1 MRLALKGAAI
11 VAIVVV
17 AAVVTVFAVVPADVP
32 PEASPEL
39 TADEKALEFLSSV
52 VGLNVTEYIWDV
64 SKLPPG
70 YDAESWA
77 EHLASL
83 AESNAT
89 YTYPPELCGIV
100 KQETSSF
107 DFIADG
113 NTISV
118 MSIFYNGQ
126 IKTIK
131 INNLGGEYVYSE
143 QPAPDI
149 LSQARTI
156 LQRYQA
162 YAAQVYGTNNSY
174 LEPMQN
180 ILNNITQ
187 LSPMNITVGN
197 INFQVSESGDTTRI
211 QWIYTENGVIM
222 DRKRV
227 ELKFCNNDF
236 LSFRDMWRVY
246 SVGGFSVI
254 NSEEAYK
261 IALAAAQNCELR
273 IGYENGTTKI
283 ATLPDLSDAFYERY
297 FNMLPYRNE
306 TSHLPSKI
314 DRDPLTLYPY
324 WQFYFYFNE
333 TIAGNSGVQ
342 VGIWGDT
349 KEIIYCSGFG
359 FYGTSDPTSE
369 EDVTTDTSN
378 DEYLTPLLP
387 EEQTSEEQQQEQP
400 ALLDPLVLA
409 AAVSLAAVLAISLSV
424 VALRRKNQH
433 KQQA

>member
-1 MRLALKGAAI
+1 MKSTTKR
-11 VAIVVV
+11 VAIT
-17 AAVVTVFAVVPADVP
+17 ATIIALFAVSTVHIPPAYSAD
-32 PEASPEL
+32 L
-39 TADEKALEFLSSV
+39 TADDRATKFLTSV
-52 VGLNVTEYIWDV
+52 VGLNLTKYTLT
-64 SKLPPG
+64 SPTPPP
-70 YDAESWA
+70 DC
-77 EHLASL
+77 
-83 AESNAT
+83 AT
-89 YTYPPELCGIV
+89 YSYPPELCGIV
-100 KQETSSF
+100 KQETTSF
-107 DFIADG
+107 DFEADG
-113 NTISV
+113 SKISV

-126 IKTIK
+126 MKTIT
-131 INNLGGEYVYSE
+131 INNLGGEYVYAE
-143 QPAPDI
+143 PPAIDM
-149 LSQARTI
+149 LSQAKTI
-156 LQRYQA
+156 LQRYEAYVTQV
-162 YAAQVYGTNNSY
+162 YAADSSY
-174 LEPMQN
+174 LVPMQN
-180 ILNNITQ
+180 ILNSISD
-187 LSPMNITVGN
+187 LSPTNFTVGN
-197 INFQVSESGDTTRI
+197 VTFQVSESGDNTRI

-227 ELKFCNNDF
+227 ELKFRNNAF
-236 LSFRDMWRVY
+236 LSFRDIWRVY

-314 DRDPLTLYPY
+314 ARDPLTLYPY

-359 FYGTSDPTSE
+359 FFGISDPTSE
-369 EDVTTDTSN
+369 EDVTTDISN
-378 DEYLTPLLP
+378 DEYLAPLLP
-387 EEQTSEEQQQEQP
+387 EEQTSEAQQQEQS
-400 ALLDPLVLA
+400 ALLDPLALA
-409 AAVSLAAVLAISLSV
+409 VAISLVAVLAISISV

-433 KQQA
+433 KQQT